1 MSRRQLHTHTHC
13 VPTLQRNISSGRQGV
28 SVAGNRGGM
37 SDARSSL
44 VSRIFP
50 LADLLNRFLGR
61 HMNQSK
67 FSIISVSQ
75 KTTLS
80 MFVMQC
86 GLSWFIV
93 LENVYHLL
101 SKDMAEV
108 MTYIRTDSLLL
119 DCFVVACEHKE

>member
-1 MSRRQLHTHTHC
+1 
-13 VPTLQRNISSGRQGV
+13 
-28 SVAGNRGGM
+28 M